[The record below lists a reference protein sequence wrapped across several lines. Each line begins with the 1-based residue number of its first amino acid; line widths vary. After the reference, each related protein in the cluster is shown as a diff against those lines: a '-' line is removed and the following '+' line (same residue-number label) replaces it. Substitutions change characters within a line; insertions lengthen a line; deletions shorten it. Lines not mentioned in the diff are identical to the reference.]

1 MTLTLAVDAMGGD
14 HGPQVIVP
22 AVADFLARQS
32 QARAIVFGLDEA
44 LKPFQTQIDGHPRL
58 EARHAA
64 EVVAMDEAP
73 TKALRGKRQSS
84 MRLALNAV
92 KEGTAH
98 ACVSAGN
105 TGALMAMARYTL
117 GMIDGVDRPAIVRP
131 LPSLGGVTYVLD
143 LGANAEC
150 EPEHLLQFA
159 VMGAVLA
166 GALENQS
173 DPTVGLLNIGT
184 EPNKGNDLVQRAAE
198 LMNASRLNYH
208 GFVEGNDIYAGTVD
222 VVVCDGFVGNIVLKT
237 SEGLAAMIAE
247 YMRRNFTAN
256 LPSRLAGLVA
266 LPVLRRFRRQIDPRR
281 HNGASLLGLGGTV
294 VKSHGSS
301 DRLATVYALEKAL
314 TEASTRVPELIRERV
329 SHLLPREQVA

>member
-1 MTLTLAVDAMGGD
+1 MAFSVAVDAMGGD

-22 AVADFLARQS
+22 AVVDFLERHAEAR
-32 QARAIVFGLDEA
+32 VLLFGLPDA
-44 LKPFQTQIDGHPRL
+44 LAPYREQIDAHPRL
-58 EARHAA
+58 EAHFAA
-64 EVVAMDEAP
+64 EVVEMDEAP
-73 TKALRGKRQSS
+73 TKALRGKRKSS

-92 KEGTAH
+92 KEGAAQ

-117 GMIDGVDRPAIVRP
+117 GMIEGVDRPAIVRP

-150 EPEHLLQFA
+150 EPEHLMQFA
-159 VMGAVLA
+159 VMGTVLTEAV
-166 GALENQS
+166 ENRAA
-173 DPTVGLLNIGT
+173 PTVGLLNIGT
-184 EPNKGNDLVQRAAE
+184 EPNKGNTLVQQSAA
-198 LMNASRLNYH
+198 LLQGSRLNYR

-222 VVVCDGFVGNIVLKT
+222 VVVCDGFVGNIVLKS

-247 YMRRNFTAN
+247 YVRRNFTAN
-256 LPSRLAGLVA
+256 LPSRLAGLIA

-294 VKSHGSS
+294 VKSHGGS
-301 DRLATVYALEKAL
+301 DRLATLYALEKAF
-314 TEASTRVPELIRERV
+314 TESSTRVPELIRDRV
-329 SHLLPREQVA
+329 RELLPRERVA

>member
-22 AVADFLARQS
+22 AVADFLARQA
-32 QARAIVFGLDEA
+32 QARAIVFGLAEA
-44 LKPFQTQIDGHPRL
+44 LKPFQAQIDGNPRL

-92 KEGTAH
+92 KEGTAQ

-131 LPSLGGVTYVLD
+131 LPSLGGVTYLLD

-166 GALENQS
+166 GALENRS
-173 DPTVGLLNIGT
+173 EPTVGLLNIGT
-184 EPNKGNDLVQRAAE
+184 EPNKGNGLVQRAAE
-198 LMNASRLNYH
+198 LMNDSRLNYH

-314 TEASTRVPELIRERV
+314 IEASTRVPELIRERV
-329 SHLLPREQVA
+329 RHLLPEEQVA

>member
-22 AVADFLARQS
+22 ALTEFLARHADA
-32 QARAIVFGLDEA
+32 QAIAFGLPEA
-44 LKPFQTQIDGHPRL
+44 LAPYESNSRQESRLQI
-58 EARHAA
+58 RHA
-64 EVVAMDEAP
+64 EQVVAMDEAP

-92 KEGTAH
+92 KAGEAQ

-131 LPSLGGVTYVLD
+131 LPTQRGVTYVLD
-143 LGANAEC
+143 LGANPEC
-150 EPEHLLQFA
+150 GPEHLLQFA
-159 VMGAVLA
+159 VMGSVLA
-166 GALENQS
+166 GAVGNIT

-184 EPNKGNDLVQRAAE
+184 EPNKGNELVQQAAV
-198 LMNASRLNYH
+198 LMEGSRLNYH
-208 GFVEGNDIYAGTVD
+208 GFVEGNDIYAGTTD

-237 SEGLAAMIAE
+237 SEGLAAMVSQ
-247 YMRRNFTAN
+247 YMRAQFNADW
-256 LPSRLAGLVA
+256 LSRLAGLVA
-266 LPVLRRFRRQIDPRR
+266 MPVLRRFRRQIDPRR

-294 VKSHGSS
+294 VKSHGGS
-301 DRLATVYALEKAL
+301 DQLATVHAFEKAL
-314 TEASTRVPELIRERV
+314 TEARTGVPELIRERV
-329 SHLLPREQVA
+329 GELLPAEQVA